1 MVAKRKA
8 VWVSEELWERLMKLK
23 IEMRAR
29 SLEEV
34 IARLLGQPV
43 EASPSEKQTSPAIP
57 AETGTQPSQPRAEDA
72 ATESRP
78 TQPTVSLAGI
88 NAAPPP
94 RKHRWAFCPKC
105 LNMYDSQGKCPHC
118 DVDLIPL
125 DTEENKM
132 RYRKLKQERG

>member
-1 MVAKRKA
+1 
-8 VWVSEELWERLMKLK
+8 MKLK

-43 EASPSEKQTSPAIP
+43 ETSPSEKQTSPAIP

-78 TQPTVSLAGI
+78 TQLAVSPAGTEA
-88 NAAPPP
+88 NSPL
-94 RKHRWAFCPKC
+94 RKHRWSFCPKC
-105 LNMYDSQGKCPHC
+105 LNMYDSQGKCPSC
-118 DVDLIPL
+118 GADLIPL
-125 DTEENKM
+125 DSEESK
-132 RYRKLKQERG
+132 RLYVKLKGERGMR